1 MFREWGLRYNL
12 TFFALF
18 AFQLLIPSGTGS
30 KQRLIGDSTE
40 PSTAYYCDKDLCG
53 HQWWWVGTKCSDRTG
68 MEGEGGV
75 PQDHLDPVETSEEAN
90 EKNDPEEE
98 DVSEV
103 GSAGPCPSCG
113 APAPCSTWLKIT
125 LGFTAAKTVSRLKAL
140 PYPICILYRKS

>member
-1 MFREWGLRYNL
+1 
-12 TFFALF
+12 
-18 AFQLLIPSGTGS
+18 
-30 KQRLIGDSTE
+30 
-40 PSTAYYCDKDLCG
+40 
-53 HQWWWVGTKCSDRTG
+53 

-90 EKNDPEEE
+90 AKNDPEEE

-140 PYPICILYRKS
+140 LYPICILYKKS